1 MLEGKTIVL
10 GVSGGIAVYRALEL
24 TSMLKKRGAAVKV
37 IMTKSAAEFVSPL
50 SFRTLSQNPVALDM
64 FAETD
69 CWEVEHISL
78 AKAADVFAVVPATAN
93 IIGKIANGIAD
104 DMLSTV
110 AMATRAPMVIA
121 PAMNTNMFE
130 NEAVQKNIETL
141 RSRGAEIVMPASG
154 RLACGDEGRGRL
166 EEPELIASAISG
178 ASRKK
183 DMAGMRVLVTAGAT
197 REAIDPVR
205 YITNHSTGKMG
216 YALAA
221 AARHRGA
228 EVTLI
233 SGVTNLTP
241 PYGVKIVNAVSA
253 LDMYYAS
260 LKYAENAD
268 IIVSAAAVA
277 DFRPAEVAENKIK
290 KGERMTLEIELT
302 SNPDIISEI
311 RQKFPGKLVA
321 GFCMETENLIEN
333 ARDKLEKKGLDLIAA
348 NSLREEGA
356 GFGTDTNRV
365 TIFQK
370 ENEPVLAGGSKYEV
384 ADVILNI
391 CAANLK
397 KPRGAKKI

>member
-10 GVSGGIAVYRALEL
+10 GVSGGIAAYRALEL

-37 IMTKSAAEFVSPL
+37 IMTRSAAEFVSPL

-78 AKAADVFAVVPATAN
+78 AKAADVFAIVPATAN

-121 PAMNTNMFE
+121 PAMNTGMFE

-141 RSRGAEIVMPASG
+141 RSRGVEIVMPASG
-154 RLACGDEGRGRL
+154 RLACGDVGRGRL
-166 EEPELIASAISG
+166 ENLDVILDAVSG
-178 ASRKK
+178 ALRKK
-183 DMAGMRVLVTAGAT
+183 DMTGIRVLVTAGAT

-216 YALAA
+216 YALAQ

-228 EVTLI
+228 EVTLV
-233 SGVTNLTP
+233 SGMTNLTP
-241 PYGVKIVNAVSA
+241 PYGVKTVDVVSA
-253 LDMYYAS
+253 LDMYHAS
-260 LKYAENAD
+260 LKHAENAD
-268 IIVSAAAVA
+268 IIISAAAVA
-277 DFRPAEVAENKIK
+277 DFRPIEVAENKIK
-290 KGERMTLEIELT
+290 KDGRTSIEIELT
-302 SNPDIISEI
+302 ENPDIISEI
-311 RQKFPGKLVA
+311 RKTYPEKFVA

-333 ARDKLEKKGLDLIAA
+333 ARDKMEKKGLDLIAA
-348 NSLREEGA
+348 NSLCEEGA

-365 TIFQK
+365 TVFTN
-370 ENEPVLAGGSKYEV
+370 EGEPVLAGGSKYEV
-384 ADVILNI
+384 ADVILDI
-391 CAANLK
+391 CTANLK
-397 KPRGAKKI
+397 K

>member
-10 GVSGGIAVYRALEL
+10 GVSGGIAAYRALEL
-24 TSMLKKRGAAVKV
+24 TSVLKKRGAAVKV

-121 PAMNTNMFE
+121 PAMNTGMFE

-154 RLACGDEGRGRL
+154 RLACGDVGRGRL
-166 EEPELIASAISG
+166 EDVDVIADAIAG
-178 ASRKK
+178 ASCKK
-183 DMAGMRVLVTAGAT
+183 DMKGIRMLVTAGAT

-205 YITNHSTGKMG
+205 YITNHSSGKMG

-228 EVTLI
+228 EVTLV
-233 SGVTNLTP
+233 SGITNLTP
-241 PYGVKIVNAVSA
+241 PYGVETITAVSA
-253 LDMYYAS
+253 LDMYDAS
-260 LKYAENAD
+260 MKSAENAD
-268 IIVSAAAVA
+268 IIISAAAVA
-277 DFRPAEVAENKIK
+277 DFRPIETAENKIK
-290 KGERMTLEIELT
+290 KDGRTSIEIELT
-302 SNPDIISEI
+302 ENPDIISEI
-311 RQKFPGKLVA
+311 RKKYPNKFVA

-333 ARDKLEKKGLDLIAA
+333 AKNKLEKKGLDLIAA

-365 TIFQK
+365 T
-370 ENEPVLAGGSKYEV
+370 VLTGGGDSVPAVGSKYEV
-384 ADVILNI
+384 ANAILDV
-391 CAANLK
+391 CTANLK
-397 KPRGAKKI
+397 KQ